1 MPQTEFSDSNNQGV
15 NSGYQS
21 IYERWLTHRELV
33 YPKPKARDYRD
44 ILLEVI
50 QAGVILG
57 SMVLSGTRV
66 GATLARVG
74 VFKSFGVLLLG
85 EGSSL
90 LGLFVLGE
98 AFLSFLTIEL
108 AIFLAG
114 YLTGEEVEDKRW
126 YWSLLGAALL
136 TSLVANLFPI
146 FTLIGEEWS
155 GVALVIVS
163 SITGLCVSI
172 MPFVGGR
179 VLGVTK
185 LQTKISFDLA
195 LDVWLVKTQKSW
207 SSSQEYRQWK
217 QLQKLSTP
225 DLPPNSIEESVA
237 DKQQDNL
244 GLDLQKIH
252 SWLTNKGTSVSLGD
266 LSQEF
271 GLEQNFLMDV
281 IANSKQFTL
290 DGFKVSVA

>member
-1 MPQTEFSDSNNQGV
+1 MPQTEFSA
-15 NSGYQS
+15 GYQS

-33 YPKPKARDYRD
+33 YPKPKAGDYRD
-44 ILLEVI
+44 VLLEVI

-163 SITGLCVSI
+163 SITGVCVSI

-185 LQTKISFDLA
+185 LQTKTAFDLA
-195 LDVWLVKTQKSW
+195 LDVWIVKTQKSW

-217 QLQKLSTP
+217 QLQKLSTF
-225 DLPPNSIEESVA
+225 DSPPSSIEESVSE
-237 DKQQDNL
+237 QEGNSE
-244 GLDLQKIH
+244 LDLQKIH
-252 SWLTNKGTSVSLGD
+252 SWLTDRGVAVSLGD

-271 GLEQNFLMDV
+271 SLEQNFLMEA
-281 IANSKQFTL
+281 ITNSSQFVL

>member
-1 MPQTEFSDSNNQGV
+1 MSEEMV
-15 NSGYQS
+15 NLDYQEV
-21 IYERWLTHRELV
+21 YEQWLARKELSH
-33 YPKPKARDYRD
+33 PKPKVSDYQD
-44 ILLEVI
+44 TLLGAI
-50 QAGVILG
+50 QVGVVVG
-57 SMVLSGTRV
+57 SMALSGTRV
-66 GATLARVG
+66 GATLAKVG

-85 EGSSL
+85 EDSSF
-90 LGLFVLGE
+90 LGLFILGE
-98 AFLSFLTIEL
+98 AFFSFLTIEL

-126 YWSLLGAALL
+126 YWGLLFAALL
-136 TSLVANLFPI
+136 TSLAANLFPI
-146 FTLIGEEWS
+146 FTLLGEELS
-155 GVALVIVS
+155 KVALVVVS

-217 QLQKLSTP
+217 QLQKLSTSDSSP
-225 DLPPNSIEESVA
+225 SPIEEFVV
-237 DKQQDNL
+237 DKQQGNL

-252 SWLTNKGTSVSLGD
+252 SWMTDRGVSVSLGD

-271 GLEQNFLMDV
+271 GLEQNLLMEV
-281 IANSKQFTL
+281 ITNSSQFVL